1 MKVLSLFDW
10 ISCGYEALLEAWISI
25 DKYYAS
31 EIDKYAIK
39 VATTNH
45 PDIEEIWDVCNVHY
59 GNWYLSTY
67 KEKEWWWSTTTIIA
81 TWKIDLV
88 IGWSPCT
95 WFSLAWKQLNFND
108 PQSKLFFEY
117 LRILKEVKPK
127 YFLLENVKM
136 KKEYQDKITELLW
149 WIEPVLIDSALLTAQ
164 RRKRNYWVWEL
175 QENWTYKKVD
185 IPQPEDKGILLKDI
199 LLDYVEPKYDVSEKH
214 TIAMRNARSCWELNL
229 PKPDEKCGTLIA
241 WYYKTPQDGPYILK
255 DYYLTNKQVDMIANW
270 KWYEKPLERV
280 KGAEDKMD
288 TLTTHCGKMSNGIK
302 LVSVPCATQLGN
314 WYWYPN
320 AYWSDKAYTLRA
332 RQPNGVIESVEPP
345 KIRKLHPIEC
355 ERLQWLRDWYTWV
368 EWISDSQ
375 RYKQLWNWW
384 TVPVISHIFRHL
396 IKQND

>member
-10 ISCGYEALLEAWISI
+10 ISCGYEALLEAWIPI
-25 DKYYAS
+25 EKYYAS

-59 GNWYLSTY
+59 NNWYLSTY
-67 KEKEWWWSTTTIIA
+67 EIKEWWWSTTTNIDA
-81 TWKIDLV
+81 WKIDLV

-95 WFSLAWKQLNFND
+95 GFSLAWKQLNFND

-149 WIEPVLIDSALLTAQ
+149 WIEPILIDSALLTAQ

-175 QENWTYKKVD
+175 QEDWTYKKVD
-185 IPQPEDKGILLKDI
+185 IPQPEDKWITLKDI
-199 LLDYVEPKYDVSEKH
+199 LLEEV
-214 TIAMRNARSCWELNL
+214 
-229 PKPDEKCGTLIA
+229 DEK
-241 WYYKTPQDGPYILK
+241 YILSQ
-255 DYYLTNKQVDMIANW
+255 KQVDMIDKW
-270 KWYEKPLERV
+270 KWYERPLERV
-280 KGAEDKMD
+280 KGPEDKMD

-332 RQPNGVIESVEPP
+332 CQPNGVIESVEPP

-368 EWISDSQ
+368 ESISDTQ

-384 TVPVISHIFRHL
+384 TVPVIAYIFKHL
-396 IKQND
+396 IKQNG